1 MPRAQPTKQIMKELL
16 KGSCISLSLI
26 GSRHLSG
33 IGSADLLEKIPI
45 RGKRDRTSRE
55 SLQSSCSSDAMK
67 EKRKEGKVGRRRLR
81 L

>member
-33 IGSADLLEKIPI
+33 IGSADLLEKIPT
-45 RGKRDRTSRE
+45 RGKREQGQNQQGEPSV
-55 SLQSSCSSDAMK
+55 LMQ
-67 EKRKEGKVGRRRLR
+67 L
-81 L
+81 